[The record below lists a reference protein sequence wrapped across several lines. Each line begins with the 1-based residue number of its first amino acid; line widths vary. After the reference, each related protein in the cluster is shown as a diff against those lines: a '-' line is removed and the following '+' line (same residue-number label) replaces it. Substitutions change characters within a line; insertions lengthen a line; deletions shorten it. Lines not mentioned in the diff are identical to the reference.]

1 VNESQDPASG
11 VAESQ
16 VGAGFQ
22 AMATGDWRGA
32 RDAFSAVLA
41 VAEVPEALF
50 GLANALFWLGDLA
63 GTIANCEKA
72 YAGFRR
78 RGDPMFAA
86 GAALA
91 LVGYNKGYL
100 GNTAAARGWLS
111 RAARIIENE
120 APELRGELLGATA
133 YVTEDP
139 VESEALARRAAEI
152 GRANGHSDLELMA
165 MHAVG
170 QALVQQ
176 GRTEEGMA
184 LLDEAMAGVIGGEY
198 GDPLTAAQMSCMT
211 MVVCGSCFD
220 LERATQW
227 VQSLQRFIERYGCPF
242 LYAECRTYY
251 GRVLFENGDWGAAE
265 TLLAEAISMSQ
276 GVFESPHAF
285 ASGTL
290 AELRLAQGKVEDA
303 ARVLRGVEGR
313 AEAAAA
319 VASVRLQQ
327 GEPSAAAAVLR
338 RRLAATSPNRLDVAA
353 VIELLGEAEI
363 ALSDS
368 GAAVERGRALIA
380 LGTASHCDLI
390 VAHGE
395 RLLGHALAASDVPA
409 ACAHLETALA
419 AFVHAGIP
427 YRTAQTRLMLAQVLG
442 HRDREVAGAEA
453 RTALAVFED
462 LGASRDADA
471 AAALMRDLGIKA
483 ARTGPKNTGR
493 LTSREQEVLALLGEG
508 LSNPEIAG
516 RLFLSRKTVEHHVA
530 RILSKLGLRGRAEAA
545 ALAARGTPR

>member
-1 VNESQDPASG
+1 MA
-11 VAESQ
+11 Q
-16 VGAGFQ
+16 VGAAFQ

-111 RAARIIENE
+111 RAARIIDNE

-139 VESEALARRAAEI
+139 VESEALARQAAEI

-227 VQSLQRFIERYGCPF
+227 VQSLQGFIERYGCPF

-251 GRVLFENGDWGAAE
+251 GRVLFENGDWAAAE

-276 GVFESPHAF
+276 GVFEAPHAF

-290 AELRLAQGKVEDA
+290 AELRLAQGRVEDA

-313 AEAAAA
+313 TEAAAA

-427 YRTAQTRLMLAQVLG
+427 YRTAQTRLILAQVLG
-442 HRDREVAGAEA
+442 YRDREVAGAEA
-453 RTALAVFED
+453 RAALSVFED

-471 AAALMRDLGIKA
+471 AAALMRDLGIRA
-483 ARTGPKNTGR
+483 ARTGPKNVGR
-493 LTSREQEVLALLGEG
+493 PTSREQEVLALLGEG
-508 LSNPEIAG
+508 LSNPEIAR

-545 ALAARGTPR
+545 ALAVRSAPG

>member
-1 VNESQDPASG
+1 MNESPDPASG

-139 VESEALARRAAEI
+139 VESEALARQAAEI

-227 VQSLQRFIERYGCPF
+227 VQSLQSFIERYGCPF

-251 GRVLFENGDWGAAE
+251 GRVLFENGDWAAAE

-276 GVFESPHAF
+276 GVFEAPHAF

-290 AELRLAQGKVEDA
+290 AELRLAQGRVEDA

-313 AEAAAA
+313 TEAAAA

-508 LSNPEIAG
+508 LSNPEIAR

-545 ALAARGTPR
+545 ALAARGTPG